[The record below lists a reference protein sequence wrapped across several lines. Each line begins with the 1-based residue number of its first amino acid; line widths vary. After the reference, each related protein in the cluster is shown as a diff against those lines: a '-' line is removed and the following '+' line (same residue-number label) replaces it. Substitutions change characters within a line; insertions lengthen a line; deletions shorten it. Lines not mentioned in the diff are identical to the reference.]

1 MALLVRSLRGN
12 RPVQLQEI
20 GMVRFTGPNHRDH
33 RRIAGRL
40 PDLVLGTLRGRP
52 AILVAILRGDAVLH
66 RQCKTAAG
74 SY

>member
-1 MALLVRSLRGN
+1 
-12 RPVQLQEI
+12 
-20 GMVRFTGPNHRDH
+20 MVRFTGPNHRDH